1 MYSRQPDR
9 NFKVPHNYSGN
20 VFSGASQPPTPVE
33 DLTRRSPRAESKYN
47 EPQAE
52 IDQAEVSK
60 NEIFSNDFAQ
70 SKPEAPTAETKKIP
84 ILSPFG
90 ELGTEEILLIA
101 LALIIFQ
108 SGKEPELALILLAL
122 LFIN

>member
-9 NFKVPHNYSGN
+9 NFRVPHNYSGN
-20 VFSGASQPPTPVE
+20 IFNGTAQPPTPVE
-33 DLTRRSPRAESKYN
+33 DHTRRSPRTDTATYRDSQTKIYDAEAN
-47 EPQAE
+47 L
-52 IDQAEVSK
+52 
-60 NEIFSNDFAQ
+60 NDT
-70 SKPEAPTAETKKIP
+70 SSDDISESCKPTSANAKIP

-90 ELGTEEILLIA
+90 ALGTEEILLIA